1 MDMKVQMNKLG
12 VSMCLASILLN
23 GCGGSA
29 SPTEPIATAEVMP
42 VQPTTPAV
50 ESLDEPSSVIVESN
64 TSGLPADFETYYK
77 TMVFIEGTAQLMG
90 KFDLTAMSN
99 DSTAFLPLIAI
110 PGVMDD
116 RVLTTEQTS
125 LPDGLAPSWE
135 KALEARDGILQA
147 FEMLLT
153 TNSHDNF
160 IKQMGDNLILA
171 SEAVALTEAIAAS
184 DYGATAE
191 SIALA
196 NRAALTEMGE
206 AYQTFASM
214 GLLLQ
219 SQSDENSE

>member
-1 MDMKVQMNKLG
+1 MDMKVHLKNVAMSL
-12 VSMCLASILLN
+12 SLAAMLLT

-29 SPTEPIATAEVMP
+29 GEA
-42 VQPTTPAV
+42 QPTAATEFLQATTSAAAAL
-50 ESLDEPSSVIVESN
+50 SLDRSVSTQESDSP
-64 TSGLPADFETYYK
+64 SGLPTDVETYYK

-90 KFDLTAMSN
+90 KFDLAAMSS
-99 DSTAFLPLIAI
+99 DSTGFLPLIAI

-116 RVLTTEQTS
+116 RVLATEQTS
-125 LPDGLAPSWE
+125 LPDGLAPAWK

-153 TNSHDNF
+153 TNSQDNY
-160 IKQMGDNLILA
+160 IKQMGDSLILA
-171 SEAVALTEAIAAS
+171 SQAVAETEAIAAS

-214 GLLLQ
+214 MLVIQ
-219 SQSDENSE
+219 SQGEENSE

>member
-1 MDMKVQMNKLG
+1 MKKTVLV
-12 VSMCLASILLN
+12 VSMILLITA
-23 GCGGSA
+23 CGGS
-29 SPTEPIATAEVMP
+29 
-42 VQPTTPAV
+42 PAV
-50 ESLDEPSSVIVESN
+50 AEPTATDAALQAPPTAAVQSLDEPTSAPAGDS
-64 TSGLPADFETYYK
+64 TSGLPADLETYYK

-116 RVLTTEQTS
+116 RVLATEKTS

-147 FEMLLT
+147 FETLLT
-153 TNSHDNF
+153 TNSQDNF

-171 SEAVALTEAIAAS
+171 SEAVAETEAIAAS

-206 AYQTFASM
+206 AYQTLASM